1 MNHTKDIFLVSKKFI
16 FWHPFPS
23 RARRVKF
30 IYVIYRCV
38 TILFL
43 LIYTAGNK
51 KFPFKKVSIFVVQ
64 KEFIIAVLSL
74 KNENKTFYTFI
85 PRLHLK
91 PCSILHVLPVHNGNL
106 LHIYAKDNN
115 KLLWHV
121 TSFNG
126 LHASLLHTMFFY
138 YWFNQ

>member
-1 MNHTKDIFLVSKKFI
+1 MISKKFI
-16 FWHPFPS
+16 IWHQFPS
-23 RARRVKF
+23 RSRRLKF
-30 IYVIYRCV
+30 IYIIQTYRCV

-74 KNENKTFYTFI
+74 KNGNKTFFTFI
-85 PRLHLK
+85 LRLHLK
-91 PCSILHVLPVHNGNL
+91 PCSTLHVLPVHNGNL

-126 LHASLLHTMFFY
+126 LRASLLHTIFFY